1 MCAVS
6 CHCKFACG
14 CMYEDYKSV
23 NVFHFNRI
31 CTYTCINGVR
41 AGGGMLQVC
50 VNARAGVVTVLM
62 ADIAQ

>member
-41 AGGGMLQVC
+41 AGGGDV
-50 VNARAGVVTVLM
+50 AGVCKCTSWCGNS
-62 ADIAQ
+62 ADG